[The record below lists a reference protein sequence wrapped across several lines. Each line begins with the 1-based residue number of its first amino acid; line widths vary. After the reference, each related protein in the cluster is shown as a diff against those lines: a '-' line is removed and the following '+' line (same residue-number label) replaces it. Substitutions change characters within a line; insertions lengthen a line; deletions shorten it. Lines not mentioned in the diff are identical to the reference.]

1 MGCKGELMLGDLELY
16 ALFILIAVSFFWMV
30 PARQADARQGLLTAV
45 SAFAVLIYSP
55 GGFLVA
61 LYLLMIPM
69 FSLHFF
75 RKGKS
80 LFLFWTFLGLVLM
93 PMVGLRILTTQPFIL
108 SFGVAFATTKS
119 IALLVTAYGG
129 RIPLR
134 WRDAAL
140 LIFFFPLFTVGPV
153 EKLAT
158 FASDRF
164 QNRVNWSDISLGLT
178 RIVFGLFTVIFIC
191 NTVLSPIRD
200 DWFGRG
206 IDDIAAI
213 SFVRAW
219 GLLISS
225 FLFTYLNFVGFSEV
239 AIGVSRL
246 FGLKIV
252 ENFDRPLLVTNVA
265 DFWKRYHI
273 SMGNW
278 INQFL
283 FFPIAIFIKRD
294 WGPYAATMIA
304 FVLFGM
310 WHDFTLNYLFWGLGN
325 GAGVVLVHWAQRNN
339 HLPLAKNNPI
349 ARAFIGPMGG
359 IVALSWV
366 GFLQTMANLGSIQ
379 AAGLFAL
386 RLIGL

>member
-1 MGCKGELMLGDLELY
+1 MLGDLELY
-16 ALFILIAVSFFWMV
+16 ALFVLISVSLYWTI
-30 PARQADARQGLLTAV
+30 PAALPNARQGIVTAV

-55 GGFLVA
+55 GGFVIA

-69 FSLHFF
+69 FAVHFF

-80 LFLFWTFLGLVLM
+80 LLIFWIFLGLVLL
-93 PMVGLRILTTQPFIL
+93 PLVGLRIFTTQPFIL

-129 RIPLR
+129 RTPLR
-134 WRDAAL
+134 WRDSAL

-153 EKLAT
+153 EKLST
-158 FASDRF
+158 FSTDRF
-164 QNRVNWSDISLGLT
+164 GKTFDRTDIATGLL
-178 RIVFGLFTVIFIC
+178 RLVFGLFTVMFIC
-191 NTVLSPIRD
+191 NTVLLPIRD
-200 DWFGRG
+200 EWLGRS
-206 IDDIAAI
+206 IDEIAAL
-213 SFVRAW
+213 SSARAW

-246 FGLKIV
+246 FGFKIV
-252 ENFDRPLLVTNVA
+252 ENFDRPIWVTNVA

-310 WHDFTLNYLFWGLGN
+310 WHSFTLNYFFWGLGN
-325 GAGVVLVHWAQRNN
+325 GAAVVLVHWAQRNH
-339 HLPLAKNNPI
+339 HLPIAKNRPV
-349 ARAFIGPMGG
+349 ARAIIGPFGG
-359 IVALSWV
+359 VITLSWV
-366 GFLQTMANLGSIQ
+366 GFLQTIANLGSTE

>member
-1 MGCKGELMLGDLELY
+1 MLGDLELY
-16 ALFILIAVSFFWMV
+16 ALFILISVSFYWVV
-30 PARQADARQGLLTAV
+30 PATNVQARQGLLIAV
-45 SAFAVLIYSP
+45 SAFAVLMYSP

-61 LYLLMIPM
+61 LYLLMVPM
-69 FSLHFF
+69 LSVHLF
-75 RKGKS
+75 RQGKS
-80 LFLFWTFLGLVLM
+80 LVIFWIFLGMILL
-93 PMVGLRILTTQPFIL
+93 PLVGLRIFTTQPFIL

-134 WRDAAL
+134 WRDTAL

-153 EKLAT
+153 EKLVT
-158 FASDRF
+158 FASERF
-164 QNRVNWSDISLGLT
+164 QARLNWSDISTGLT

-191 NTVLSPIRD
+191 NSVLSPIRD
-200 DWFGRG
+200 VWFGRG
-206 IDDIAAI
+206 IDAIAAL
-213 SFVRAW
+213 SFEKAW

-246 FGLKIV
+246 FGLKII
-252 ENFDRPLLVTNVA
+252 ENFDRPMWVTNVA

-283 FFPIAIFIKRD
+283 FFPVAIFIKRD

-310 WHDFTLNYLFWGLGN
+310 WHSFTLNYLFWGLGN
-325 GAGVVLVHWAQRNN
+325 GAAVVLVHWAQRNH
-339 HLPLAKNNPI
+339 HLPIAKNRPV
-349 ARAFIGPMGG
+349 ARAFIGPLGG
-359 IVALSWV
+359 IIALSWV
-366 GFLQTMANLGSIQ
+366 GFLQTIANLESAQ

>member
-1 MGCKGELMLGDLELY
+1 MLGDLGLY
-16 ALFILIAVSFFWMV
+16 ALLVLISVSFFWMV
-30 PARQADARQGLLTAV
+30 PAGQPDARQGVLTAV

-55 GGFLVA
+55 GGFLIA
-61 LYLLMIPM
+61 LYLLIMPM
-69 FSLHFF
+69 FAVRFF
-75 RKGKS
+75 RRGKS
-80 LFLFWTFLGLVLM
+80 LLLFWIFLGMLLL
-93 PMVGLRILTTQPFIL
+93 PLVGLRIFTSQPFIL

-119 IALLVTAYGG
+119 IALLVTAYAG
-129 RIPLR
+129 RNPLR

-153 EKLAT
+153 EKLT
-158 FASDRF
+158 SFASDRF
-164 QNRVNWSDISLGLT
+164 QKKMNWPDISGGLT
-178 RIVFGLFTVIFIC
+178 RILLGLFTVIFIC

-200 DWFGRG
+200 EWFDRG

-213 SFVRAW
+213 SFANAW

-246 FGLKIV
+246 FGLRII
-252 ENFDRPLLVTNVA
+252 ENFDRPIWVTNVA

-283 FFPIAIFIKRD
+283 FFPVAIFIKRD

-304 FVLFGM
+304 FILFGL
-310 WHDFTLNYLFWGLGN
+310 WHNFTLNYLFWGLGN
-325 GAGVVLVHWAQRNN
+325 GIAVVLVQWAQRNN
-339 HLPLAKNNPI
+339 RLPIAKNKPI
-349 ARAFIGPMGG
+349 ARLFIAPLCG

-366 GFLQTMANLGSIQ
+366 GFLQTMANLESAQ